1 MFFPY
6 FYLPEGLYK
15 DEREAWDALAK
26 INSTGQ
32 NIDQQIYKIFKR
44 IVDKIL
50 THANKTDYHPLDYPI
65 VRYFLNPSGVLNLPF
80 IQCPEFIKDQFVSQ
94 LGKEL
99 LDGLFRE
106 INACPAHRF
115 YENLESLRAVWECA
129 TYLKANNATVSEF
142 HQKDNRRD
150 VAFCWNGIS
159 WLAEVKN
166 INHEDINLYC
176 VAQMLAGM
184 MWLEEEGKKLR
195 EWNHITLEGQN
206 VKHRFRAEVIHFLRN
221 KINEIL
227 SIVEK
232 NNWSCIRE
240 EMNGFKVSIYTRPK
254 IIIKVNS
261 AKNPNRYLRLCLGKD
276 SGHSLYYTI
285 SPSLAYS
292 WPAPL
297 SAAFYE
303 KLDRHLNKIEDQRE
317 GRVVYLGFLHVDLAY
332 KYSDSQKG
340 PDEEQAWEQEIR
352 AKLNQKD
359 FPVALHTWILVGN
372 KKIPRELVI
381 ANKAAKDA
389 GFIEKTQVFPN
400 SHD

>member
-50 THANKTDYHPLDYPI
+50 THPNKTDYHPLDYPI
-65 VRYFLNPSGVLNLPF
+65 VRYFLHPNSNYGVLNLPS
-80 IQCPEFIKDQFVSQ
+80 IQRPEFIKEYFVPQF
-94 LGKEL
+94 GKEL

-106 INACPAHRF
+106 INACPADHF
-115 YENLESLRAVWECA
+115 YMRLESLLAVCECT
-129 TYLKANNATVSEF
+129 TYLKANNATVCEF
-142 HQKDNRRD
+142 HPKDNARD

-166 INHEDINLYC
+166 LEHEDINLYC

-184 MWLEEEGKKLR
+184 MWLEKEGQKLR

-206 VKHRFRAEVIHFLRN
+206 MDHDFRTAVIKFLRN

-227 SIVEK
+227 SIVEI
-232 NNWSCIRE
+232 NNRPCVRE
-240 EMNGFKVSIYTRPK
+240 NMNGFKVSIYARPK

-261 AKNPNRYLRLCLGKD
+261 AKNPNRYLRLCLGKN

-285 SPSLAYS
+285 SSSLAYS
-292 WPAPL
+292 WPVPL
-297 SAAFYE
+297 TAAFYK
-303 KLDRHLNKIEDQRE
+303 KLDSRLKEIEDQRK
-317 GRVVYLGFLHVDLAY
+317 GRVDYLGFLHVDLAS
-332 KYSDSQKG
+332 KYSDSQKHA
-340 PDEEQAWEQEIR
+340 DEEQAWEQAIR

-359 FPVALHTWILVGN
+359 FPVALHTLILVGHE
-372 KKIPRELVI
+372 KVLRELLIV
-381 ANKAAKDA
+381 NKAAKDA
-389 GFIEKTQVFPN
+389 GFTEKI
-400 SHD
+400 